1 MICFCVCLTN
11 TPDRFSW
18 TLCEQNFKKCRQP
31 GDGSK
36 MGLVLVRDRGE
47 QKSRTVW
54 LRFNCLLNVVRMEKV
69 LKGDEVDGY
78 ESLRAIG

>member
-1 MICFCVCLTN
+1 MSLMICFCVCLTN

-18 TLCEQNFKKCRQP
+18 TLCEQNFKKRRQP

-36 MGLVLVRDRGE
+36 GE
-47 QKSRTVW
+47 QKNRTVW
-54 LRFNCLLNVVRMEKV
+54 LRLNCLLNVVRVEKV

-78 ESLRAIG
+78 ESSRAIG